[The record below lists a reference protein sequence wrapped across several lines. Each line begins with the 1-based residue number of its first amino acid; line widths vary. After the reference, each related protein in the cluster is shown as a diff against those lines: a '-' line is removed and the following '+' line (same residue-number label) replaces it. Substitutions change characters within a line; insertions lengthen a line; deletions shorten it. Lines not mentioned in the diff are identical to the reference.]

1 MIRFLLVTIPEPS
14 IVPSSLMA
22 GTVGNL
28 TCSYYP
34 SYPLVQ
40 VSATWTFNGS
50 SVEPDDSNRVTLD
63 GVNLI
68 LPHVTTSDSG
78 TYTCMLNITSDRLYV
93 IFQAPDEATTSVTVA
108 SKLSLAKIN
117 T

>member
-1 MIRFLLVTIPEPS
+1 MRRFLLVTIPVPS

-28 TCSYYP
+28 TCSYYL
-34 SYPLVQ
+34 SYPLVE

-50 SVEPDDSNRVTLD
+50 SVDPDDSNRVTLD
-63 GVNLI
+63 GVNLM
-68 LPHVTTSDSG
+68 LSRVTTSDSG
-78 TYTCMLNITSDRLYV
+78 TYTCTLNITSGRKYV
-93 IFQAPDEATTSVTVA
+93 IFQAPDEAIANVTVA

>member
-1 MIRFLLVTIPEPS
+1 
-14 IVPSSLMA
+14 MA

-34 SYPLVQ
+34 SYPLVE

-50 SVEPDDSNRVTLD
+50 AVEPDDSNRVTLD

-68 LPHVTTSDSG
+68 LSRVTTSDSG
-78 TYTCMLNITSDRLYV
+78 TYTCTLNITSDRQYV
-93 IFQAPDEATTSVTVA
+93 IFQTPDEATATVTVA
-108 SKLSLAKIN
+108 SKLSPAKIN